1 MNTETM
7 KLEQLIQAT
16 SGLKNRNAT
25 PILAEGKPITEVRIS
40 VKGDVPCVNLVTEN
54 SVIKRHD
61 ARYAFD
67 ESHMTPIVP
76 PHLSRTA
83 MWKRAVGD
91 E

>member
-1 MNTETM
+1 M
-7 KLEQLIQAT
+7 KQVLQIDPEF
-16 SGLKNRNAT
+16 
-25 PILAEGKPITEVRIS
+25 
-40 VKGDVPCVNLVTEN
+40 KGDAPCVNLVTEN